1 MSNLA
6 ISRRA
11 FIKRVGVLGAAATIA
26 AIKGPAIAHAQA
38 IEEELETEEYETGLL
53 IASMSFDELVNYVA
67 INEDGYW
74 GQGTSALLAN
84 QLGVSFNLYIYHQY
98 YATIQA
104 NSALTSGWHCDG
116 TLYGDGLIKVLQRVL
131 GTTQDGLFGTND
143 IRALQSRMGTYVDG
157 VLSGPSP
164 CVKAMQ
170 RRLNAGWF

>member
-1 MSNLA
+1 MVDIEVTRRQLLKGFGALGMS
-6 ISRRA
+6 A
-11 FIKRVGVLGAAATIA
+11 FSSTITEPAAAL
-26 AIKGPAIAHAQA
+26 AQDSMDEA
-38 IEEELETEEYETGLL
+38 EEYQTGLM
-53 IASMSFDELVNYVA
+53 IASMSYDELVTYVA
-67 INEDGYW
+67 TNEDGYW
-74 GQGTSALLAN
+74 GQGTSALLAK
-84 QLGVSFNLYIYHQY
+84 QLGAFFNMYIYHQY

-116 TLYGDGLIKVLQRVL
+116 TLVGDGLIVALQRVL

-143 IRALQSRMGTYVDG
+143 IKALQARMGTYVDG